1 MKVPYKMEK
10 DKVKIYLK
18 FKLKAMELF
27 ILLMVTFIKDCFKM
41 IFVKDTEN
49 FINWMEMFT
58 KDNYKSLKCKDK
70 GFYNLNLVMFI
81 MVFGKITWDMATVAT
96 NGKMVRNIQDN
107 GLIIRDVEQV

>member
-49 FINWMEMFT
+49 FIN
-58 KDNYKSLKCKDK
+58 
-70 GFYNLNLVMFI
+70 
-81 MVFGKITWDMATVAT
+81 
-96 NGKMVRNIQDN
+96 
-107 GLIIRDVEQV
+107 